1 MGSAPQQVNY
11 KGEVLTD
18 EMKNYLFGS
27 PIGPG
32 DRRGGA
38 VSADRAKEILENW
51 MYGIKPK
58 PIDPSEAIAR
68 ESAVGGLKSRAA
80 AGTGMTGLFGFAKY
94 IGDSAP
100 KLEAI
105 QPLDAGPMAPGVP
118 YSVPPL
124 PKLRPM
130 ASGGG

>member
-1 MGSAPQQVNY
+1 MGSAPAQVNY

-18 EMKNYLFGS
+18 EMKNYLFGNPS
-27 PIGPG
+27 TSG
-32 DRRGGA
+32 RWGGLP
-38 VSADRAKEILENW
+38 ADRAQEILTNW

-58 PIDPSEAIAR
+58 AIDPTEAISR
-68 ESAVGGLKSRAA
+68 ESAVGGVKSRAA

-100 KLEAI
+100 KLESI

-130 ASGGG
+130 APRGG

>member
-1 MGSAPQQVNY
+1 MGSAPRQVNY

-18 EMKNYLFGS
+18 EMKEYLFGHS
-27 PIGPG
+27 DFAGG
-32 DRRGGA
+32 GHRGGQP
-38 VSADRAKEILENW
+38 ADRAQELLSNW

-58 PIDPSEAIAR
+58 AIDPTEAISR
-68 ESAVGGLKSRAA
+68 ESAVGGVKSKAA

-100 KLEAI
+100 KLEPI

-124 PKLRPM
+124 PKLRSM
-130 ASGGG
+130 SAGGG